1 MIAPSPGLRVMIALD
16 PVDFRKGAAGLAALV
31 QTALGEDAFSRT
43 IYVFRARRSDRL
55 KLVFWDGTGLCLFAK
70 TLEDGRFRW
79 PKIEDGAMRM
89 TPAQLG
95 ALIEGLDW
103 MRVHAEDTAT
113 PTASA

>member
-1 MIAPSPGLRVMIALD
+1 MIPPSPGLCVMVALD

-43 IYVFRARRSDRL
+43 IYVFRARRADRL

-70 TLEDGRFRW
+70 TLDAGAFRW
-79 PKIEDGAMRM
+79 PRAQGGTMRLSA
-89 TPAQLG
+89 AQLA

-103 MRVHAEDTAT
+103 TRVHAIDART
-113 PTASA
+113 PRAMV

>member
-16 PVDFRKGAAGLAALV
+16 PVDFRKGAAGLATLV

-70 TLEDGRFRW
+70 TLDAGAFRW
-79 PKIEDGAMRM
+79 PRVQGGTMRLSA
-89 TPAQLG
+89 AQLA

-103 MRVHAEDTAT
+103 TRVQPVDART
-113 PTASA
+113 PRAMV

>member
-70 TLEDGRFRW
+70 TLDAGAFRW
-79 PKIEDGAMRM
+79 RRVQGGTMRLSA
-89 TPAQLG
+89 AQLA
-95 ALIEGLDW
+95 ALIDA
-103 MRVHAEDTAT
+103 RT
-113 PTASA
+113 PRAMV

>member
-1 MIAPSPGLRVMIALD
+1 MIAPSPGLRVMVALD

-43 IYVFRARRSDRL
+43 LYVFRARRADRL

-70 TLEDGRFRW
+70 TLDARGFHW
-79 PKIEDGAMRM
+79 PRVRGGTMHLSA
-89 TPAQLG
+89 AQLA

-103 MRVHAEDTAT
+103 TRVHAIGART
-113 PTASA
+113 PRAVV